1 MENLHIKNLNDYI
14 LLDKYRHYAEQN
26 LINIINNVVKSEL
39 LLSATLEK
47 IDIILNKL
55 YPSIQKIYSVTN
67 KFNMTSHILKMA
79 KTLNNLSN
87 IKKINKD
94 KLLFE
99 FLNRLK
105 SYDRLTKELL
115 KKYNEGQ
122 INKNN
127 LKNKFYLYEELFSN
141 NSILFIY
148 NIICKNYIKT
158 HPHLNKQFIIFNEY
172 RKQKYIKKYLKD
184 VKNIY
189 NKITKNIYKSSE
201 DMNLEAIDNYCL
213 KILDNLN

>member
-14 LLDKYRHYAEQN
+14 LLDKYRPYAEQK

-39 LLSATLEK
+39 LLSDTLEK

-115 KKYNEGQ
+115 KKYNEEQ

-141 NSILFIY
+141 NSTLFIY
-148 NIICKNYIKT
+148 NIICENYIKT

-201 DMNLEAIDNYCL
+201 DMNLKAIDNYCL